1 MIAQSEIAGPAST
14 RASLRGL
21 TGPVTLRRRSP
32 LGRAWR
38 RRLRL
43 LAIFVIGLV
52 LALPLFYLV
61 SASLMSDSQL
71 TTYPPA
77 LIPSHLH
84 FGNYSAAWDYLTP
97 RSVLN
102 SAIFT
107 GAVVTLQWALCV
119 SGGLVLAKMRFR
131 LRNTFTAIYG
141 ITFFVPFITV
151 LVPTFIVTDKL
162 HLVNSYGGL
171 ILPVVAQTGF
181 GTLTFRAFIVS
192 LPEEL
197 VDAAKVDGAGWWTVL
212 VRIIVPLA
220 KPMTGAYVAISVLT
234 AWNMY
239 VWPLIATSKPSL
251 QVLTEAL
258 APLASSEY
266 STVPQTVGMA
276 ASVIAT
282 VPMLIVFVVA
292 RRAFV
297 RGLSGTGLE

>member
-1 MIAQSEIAGPAST
+1 MITQPNIVSSAGT
-14 RASLRGL
+14 RASLDGL
-21 TGPVTLRRRSP
+21 TRQVTDRRRP
-32 LGRAWR
+32 PFR
-38 RRLRL
+38 RTVRRQLRVLIIFLVGL
-43 LAIFVIGLV
+43 L
-52 LALPLFYLV
+52 LALPLLYLV

-71 TTYPPA
+71 TSYPPA

-84 FGNYSAAWDYLTP
+84 FANYAAAWNYLTP

-102 SAIFT
+102 SVIFT
-107 GAVVTLQWALCV
+107 AGVVGLQWTLCV

-131 LRNTFTAIYG
+131 LRNVFTVIYG

-162 HLVNSYGGL
+162 HLANSYGGL
-171 ILPVVAQTGF
+171 ILPVVAQTAF
-181 GTLTFRAFIVS
+181 GTLVFRAFIMY

-212 VRIIVPLA
+212 VRLIVPLA
-220 KPMTGAYVAISVLT
+220 KPVTGAYVAISVLT

-239 VWPLIATSKPSL
+239 VWPLIVSSKPSL

-258 APLASSEY
+258 APLASSQY

-282 VPMLIVFVVA
+282 VPMLVA
-292 RRAFV
+292 FLVAQRAFV

>member
-1 MIAQSEIAGPAST
+1 VITQPGIATPAGARTSINGVT
-14 RASLRGL
+14 GHVALRQR
-21 TGPVTLRRRSP
+21 PPIRRI
-32 LGRAWR
+32 LR

-43 LAIFVIGLV
+43 LAVLLIGIV

-61 SASLMSDSQL
+61 SASLMSPSQL

-77 LIPSHLH
+77 LLPSPLH
-84 FGNYSAAWDYLTP
+84 FNNYSAAWRYLTP

-102 SAIFT
+102 SVIFT
-107 GAVVTLQWALCV
+107 ASVVALQWSLCV

-131 LRNTFTAIYG
+131 LRNVFIAIYG

-162 HLVNSYGGL
+162 HMINSYPGL
-171 ILPVVAQTGF
+171 IVPVVAQTAF
-181 GTLTFRAFIVS
+181 GTLIFRQFIVN

-212 VRIIVPLA
+212 VRVIVPLS

-266 STVPQTVGMA
+266 ATVPQTVGMA

-282 VPMLIVFVVA
+282 IPMLIAFLVA
-292 RRAFV
+292 QRAFV